1 MKRLFVAILV
11 MFSSCSHPN
20 PAFAPGTFGYD
31 LQFLSARDSVIV
43 LSSGESQVLV
53 SAKYQGKVLT
63 STAGGDSS
71 RSFGWVHYKAFDG
84 PLDPHMNA
92 YGGENRLWLGPEGG
106 PFSLFFPPGAKMEF
120 ANWKTPA
127 PFDTESWDVLSSS
140 ASSVDLR
147 KDMQLVNYAGTRLSL
162 SIDRRVS
169 ILDRGSIDSALG
181 VVLGPSVAAVGYSTV
196 NTLTNTGGQAWTEAT
211 GMPCMWLLDMFPP
224 SPSTT
229 IIIPYT
235 VGDGSKPATTDYF
248 GEIAPD
254 RLSFSDGV
262 LRFKA
267 DGKSRGKLGIHPSRV
282 RPFAGS
288 YDSLNHVLTIIQF
301 DVDSSASSSTS
312 AAAASASSAAAASAS
327 SSAAASSARYLNQE
341 WRTDRAPFS
350 GDAMNAYNDGPLAG
364 GGQMGPFY
372 ELESVAPAAFLVPGG
387 QQVHR
392 HAVYHFT
399 GAVDA
404 LDAICKQ
411 VLGVG
416 VNAH

>member
-1 MKRLFVAILV
+1 MCAGWKNKENTYISVNSWCMKRLFVAILV
-11 MFSSCSHPN
+11 MFSSCAHHD

-31 LQFLSARDSVIV
+31 LHFLSARDSVIV
-43 LSSGESQVLV
+43 LSSGASQVLV

-63 STAGGDSS
+63 STSSGDTG

-120 ANWKTPA
+120 ADWKTPA

-140 ASSVDLR
+140 VSSVDLR

-162 SIDRRVS
+162 SIDRRIA
-169 ILDRGSIDSALG
+169 ILSRFGIDSALG
-181 VVLGPSVAAVGYSTV
+181 ITLDSSVAAVGYQTI

-229 IIIPYT
+229 IIIPY
-235 VGDGSKPATTDYF
+235 VPGDGSKPATTDYF

-254 RLSFSDGV
+254 RISFSSGV

-282 RPFAGS
+282 RPVAGS
-288 YDSLNHVLTIIQF
+288 YDSLNQVLTIIQF
-301 DVDSSASSSTS
+301 DVDSTG
-312 AAAASASSAAAASAS
+312 
-327 SSAAASSARYLNQE
+327 RYLNQE

-350 GDAMNAYNDGPLAG
+350 GDAMNAYNDGPLAT

-387 QQVHR
+387 QQVH
-392 HAVYHFT
+392 HHSVYHFT
-399 GAVDA
+399 GAVSG
-404 LDAICKQ
+404 LDAICRK

-416 VNAH
+416 ITQ